1 MKRKI
6 SEKVLARMLFNI
18 SKENNVL
25 DEVKKSLQKV
35 EKLLKTNGHFL
46 MLVQSK
52 KINSS
57 IKREI
62 LNTLLKDISHPMV
75 NEVLSKISGSGT
87 IISFIKLAKYFESRN
102 RLDGDLI
109 EIEATVSDKLNEV
122 QINSMTESLNHILN
136 KKANLSFKVD
146 KSLVGGIRLR
156 IDNIL
161 LDGSIKNQLNELSS
175 KLLQI

>member
-6 SEKVLARMLFNI
+6 SEKVLARILFNI

-25 DEVKKSLQKV
+25 NEVKKSLQDV
-35 EKLLKTNGHFL
+35 EKLLKTNGYFL
-46 MLVQSK
+46 MFVQSK
-52 KINSS
+52 KINSLT
-57 IKREI
+57 KREI
-62 LNTLLKDISHPMV
+62 LNTLLKEISHPMV
-75 NEVLSKISGSGT
+75 NEVLSKLSGSGT
-87 IISFIKLAKYFESRN
+87 IISFKKLARFFESRN

-109 EIEATVSDKLNEV
+109 EVEATVSGKLNEG

>member
-57 IKREI
+57 IKR
-62 LNTLLKDISHPMV
+62 
-75 NEVLSKISGSGT
+75 
-87 IISFIKLAKYFESRN
+87 
-102 RLDGDLI
+102 
-109 EIEATVSDKLNEV
+109 
-122 QINSMTESLNHILN
+122 
-136 KKANLSFKVD
+136 
-146 KSLVGGIRLR
+146 
-156 IDNIL
+156 
-161 LDGSIKNQLNELSS
+161 
-175 KLLQI
+175 

>member
-6 SEKVLARMLFNI
+6 SEKVLARILFNI

-25 DEVKKSLQKV
+25 NEVKKSLQDV
-35 EKLLKTNGHFL
+35 EKLLKTNGYFL
-46 MLVQSK
+46 MFVQSK

-57 IKREI
+57 TKREI
-62 LNTLLKDISHPMV
+62 LNTLLKETSHPMV
-75 NEVLSKISGSGT
+75 NEVLSKLSGSGT
-87 IISFIKLAKYFESRN
+87 IISFKKLARFFESRN

-109 EIEATVSDKLNEV
+109 EVEATVSGKLNEG

>member
-6 SEKVLARMLFNI
+6 SEKVLARILFNV

-25 DEVKKSLQKV
+25 NEVKKSLQNI
-35 EKLLKTNGHFL
+35 EKLLTTNGHFL

-52 KINSS
+52 KISSS
-57 IKREI
+57 IKCKI
-62 LNTLLKDISHPMV
+62 LNTLLNETSHPMV
-75 NEVLSKISGSGT
+75 NEVLSRISGSGT
-87 IISFIKLAKYFESRN
+87 IISFKKLARYFDSMN
-102 RLDGDLI
+102 RLDGDII
-109 EIEATVSDKLNEV
+109 EVEATVSERLDEG

>member
-6 SEKVLARMLFNI
+6 SEKVLARILFNI

-25 DEVKKSLQKV
+25 NEVRKSLQNV
-35 EKLLKTNGHFL
+35 EKLLKANGYFL
-46 MLVQSK
+46 IFVQSK

-57 IKREI
+57 TKREI
-62 LNTLLKDISHPMV
+62 LNTLLKETSHPMV
-75 NEVLSKISGSGT
+75 NEVLSKLSGSGT
-87 IISFIKLAKYFESRN
+87 IISFKKLARFFESRN

-109 EIEATVSDKLNEV
+109 EVEATVSGKLNEG

>member
-62 LNTLLKDISHPMV
+62 LNCPAAGQGTE
-75 NEVLSKISGSGT
+75 NRSGV
-87 IISFIKLAKYFESRN
+87 FAAFCP
-102 RLDGDLI
+102 LI
-109 EIEATVSDKLNEV
+109 RMTAIADFPGGVAT
-122 QINSMTESLNHILN
+122 
-136 KKANLSFKVD
+136 A
-146 KSLVGGIRLR
+146 
-156 IDNIL
+156 
-161 LDGSIKNQLNELSS
+161 
-175 KLLQI
+175 

>member
-62 LNTLLKDISHPMV
+62 LNTLLKEISHPMV

-87 IISFIKLAKYFESRN
+87 IISFKRLARYFEARN

-109 EIEATVSDKLNEV
+109 EIEATVSEKLNEG
-122 QINSMTESLNHILN
+122 QINSMSESLNHILD
-136 KKANLSFKVD
+136 KKANLSFKID

-161 LDGSIKNQLNELSS
+161 LDGSIKNQLKELGS

>member
-6 SEKVLARMLFNI
+6 SEKVLARILFNI
-18 SKENNVL
+18 SKENNVIN
-25 DEVKKSLQKV
+25 EVKKSLQDV
-35 EKLLKTNGHFL
+35 EKLLKTNGYFL
-46 MLVQSK
+46 MFVQSK

-57 IKREI
+57 TKREI
-62 LNTLLKDISHPMV
+62 LNTLLKETSHPMV
-75 NEVLSKISGSGT
+75 NEVLSKLSGSGT
-87 IISFIKLAKYFESRN
+87 IISFKKLARFFESRN

-109 EIEATVSDKLNEV
+109 EVEATVSGKLNEG

>member
-18 SKENNVL
+18 SKENNVIN
-25 DEVKKSLQKV
+25 EVKKSLQDV
-35 EKLLKTNGHFL
+35 EKLLKTNGYFL
-46 MLVQSK
+46 MFVQSK

-57 IKREI
+57 TKREI
-62 LNTLLKDISHPMV
+62 LNTLLKETSHPMV
-75 NEVLSKISGSGT
+75 NEVLSKLSGSGT
-87 IISFIKLAKYFESRN
+87 IISFKKLARFFESRN

-109 EIEATVSDKLNEV
+109 EVEATVSGKLNEG

-161 LDGSIKNQLNELSS
+161 LDGSIKNQLNELSY